1 MTLFKELTDEEK
13 VEQVTH
19 HNVRSS
25 ELITD
30 DSISIDS
37 TMPGYEEMNNVKFVE
52 IVKCAF
58 KQWRYMSVN
67 SREAWNRRAD
77 KLNAKKLPGWV
88 MNLPKKITNS
98 VVMKSISLEWEL
110 LVKAFKEAVEREPPK
125 EQKNVTYQFGNETV
139 TMKSQTYKKFTMTLL
154 LKVYLFGEDYEKV
167 RSEVV
172 YQSKK
177 LTLLHFA
184 SQKRLSTVLTVE
196 EQSATQFLYEKGVF
210 QAIRTCCGKVQIAN
224 SAGDKNVGF
233 ILEERRNVWKIKL
246 KGTNEIVNLKKL
258 TFNSETQ
265 QYQFNDHKHYMGR
278 YITTYWPIRILLSNT
293 GLCRMAINQVKFVK
307 LNDKIIEL
315 PLFTN

>member
-1 MTLFKELTDEEK
+1 MSYYMTLFKELTDEEK

-88 MNLPKKITNS
+88 MNLPKNITKS

-177 LTLLHFA
+177 INTSTLCLA
-184 SQKRLSTVLTVE
+184 E
-196 EQSATQFLYEKGVF
+196 ET
-210 QAIRTCCGKVQIAN
+210 
-224 SAGDKNVGF
+224 
-233 ILEERRNVWKIKL
+233 
-246 KGTNEIVNLKKL
+246 
-258 TFNSETQ
+258 
-265 QYQFNDHKHYMGR
+265 
-278 YITTYWPIRILLSNT
+278 
-293 GLCRMAINQVKFVK
+293 
-307 LNDKIIEL
+307 
-315 PLFTN
+315 